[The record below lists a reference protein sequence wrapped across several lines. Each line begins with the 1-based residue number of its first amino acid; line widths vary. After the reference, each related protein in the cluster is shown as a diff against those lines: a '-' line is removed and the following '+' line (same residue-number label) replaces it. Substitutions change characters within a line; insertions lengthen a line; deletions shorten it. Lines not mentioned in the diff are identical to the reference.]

1 MKVQVLEND
10 KIVLYLYNYFFKST
24 EKDIITR
31 KIKEIFLKLIKY
43 YNINMGG
50 VYNVLVY
57 ENSIYGTVL
66 EIEKTSELLFN
77 PDLIDIKVKM
87 YKNVDFYFKTP
98 DYFILK
104 SYQNVYYENNNYY
117 INLKDLDNLVSFLE
131 FGTIDYV
138 VDTSY
143 LKKKI
148 FIQWYLFLNI
158 QI

>member
-148 FIQWYLFLNI
+148 FIQ
-158 QI
+158 